1 MSAPSKNYAEGL
13 RMLRS
18 VGDALAEAQQD
29 RSAPDWVE
37 RERQVVADEVNRWA
51 ISHGWRTIT
60 VADVERVEPMAMGH
74 IDYARKLALYA
85 CELSWADPS

>member
-1 MSAPSKNYAEGL
+1 MRDHGEWM
-13 RMLRS
+13 RMVRA
-18 VGDALAEAQQD
+18 VGDALAAAQQD

-74 IDYARKLALYA
+74 IDYTRKLALYA
-85 CELSWADPS
+85 CERSWADPW